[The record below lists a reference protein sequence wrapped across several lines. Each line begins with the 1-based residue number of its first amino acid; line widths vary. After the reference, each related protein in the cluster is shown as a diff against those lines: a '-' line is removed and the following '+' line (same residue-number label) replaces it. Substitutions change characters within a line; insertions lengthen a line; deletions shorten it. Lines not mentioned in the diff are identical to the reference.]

1 MSHPD
6 HSDNLTAL
14 RRIEGQVRGIHQMID
29 NKRYCMDIVNQIK
42 AIKSSLTRVET
53 KVLEK
58 HLRSCVTQALNKKEM
73 DLKKVYEI
81 FSSNVTRNSLNKKY
95 SRL

>member
-6 HSDNLTAL
+6 HSDNLSAL
-14 RRIEGQVRGIHQMID
+14 KRIEGQVRGIHQMIE

-42 AIKSSLTRVET
+42 AIKSSLTRVES

-58 HLRSCVTQALNKKEM
+58 HLLSCVTQALNKKETEEKISE
-73 DLKKVYEI
+73 LVKVFKQI
-81 FSSNVTRNSLNKKY
+81 K
-95 SRL
+95 

>member
-14 RRIEGQVRGIHQMID
+14 RIEGQVRGIHQMIE

-53 KVLEK
+53 RFLKNICVVVL
-58 HLRSCVTQALNKKEM
+58 LRL
-73 DLKKVYEI
+73 
-81 FSSNVTRNSLNKKY
+81 
-95 SRL
+95 